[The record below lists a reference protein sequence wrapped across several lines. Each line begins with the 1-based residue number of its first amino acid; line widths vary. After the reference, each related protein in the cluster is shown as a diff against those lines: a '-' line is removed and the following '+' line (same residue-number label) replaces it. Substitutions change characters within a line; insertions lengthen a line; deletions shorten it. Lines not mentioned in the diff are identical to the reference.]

1 MIDEKIKHFL
11 INEFS
16 VHVRDYAIKR
26 EANIDC
32 GLPSINEFYPEL
44 VTEVKNLVDGNK
56 YFIRDYLTHKDW
68 AYIIYISYFTLEN
81 GESLLLKNFPLFNA
95 TNAIKRGGLN
105 LYKRDGW
112 CTHVITGLFISNIC
126 IPEKTTPLSIP
137 NTGGET
143 DLIFELTL
151 PTLFSQLDADDI
163 FLYRV
168 GTLIHDLGVIDGVEN
183 HDFKGIKYVKPA
195 LIQLGIDNNWLLKNK
210 FNWHIDELTFALEL
224 FVGQHSFLSKVYS
237 EFGLHLI
244 REVLK
249 TEFSSSKI
257 NSVFLESWVQKKSL
271 LSLALFIIGDIGAVR
286 EELLNLQTLKKIV
299 ESEILLNK
307 LLNEQGNKDKDDFLK
322 YGLNRLKEFLETE
335 NETTI
340 LNLISNSIEDTNSFL
355 QSVGR
360 IQRLDYF
367 LTYIKQISNNSDRI
381 VFLNRLIVF
390 LNENTEWNK
399 FENQELNF
407 SPHVS
412 MNLILSI
419 CNAENNDW
427 KKDLLSHIQFSNFD
441 EKMIAKFNE

>member
-1 MIDEKIKHFL
+1 MIDKKIKSFL

-16 VHVRDYAIKR
+16 VQVRDYAIQR
-26 EANIDC
+26 EKNADC
-32 GLPSINEFYPEL
+32 KLPSINESYPEL
-44 VTEVKNLVDGNK
+44 VTEVMSLVNGNK

-81 GESLLLKNFPLFNA
+81 GESLLLKNFPMFNA

-126 IPEKTTPLSIP
+126 IPEKITPLSIP
-137 NTGGET
+137 NTGAET
-143 DLIFELTL
+143 DLIFEVTL
-151 PTLFSQLDADDI
+151 PTLFSQLDTDDI

-195 LIQLGIDNNWLLKNK
+195 LIQLGIDDNWLLNNK
-210 FNWHIDELTFALEL
+210 YNWHLDELIFALEL

-257 NSVFLESWVQKKSL
+257 RSEFFHNWVQKKSL

-286 EELLNLQTLKKIV
+286 DELLNLQTLKKIV
-299 ESEILLNK
+299 DSEILLNK
-307 LLNEQGNKDKDDFLK
+307 LLNEKGNKDKDDFLK
-322 YGLNRLKEFLETE
+322 YGLNRLKDFLEIE
-335 NETTI
+335 SETTI
-340 LNLISNSIEDTNSFL
+340 LSLISNSIKDTNSYL
-355 QSVGR
+355 QSIGR

-367 LTYIKQISNNSDRI
+367 LTYIKQISNSPDRI
-381 VFLNRLIVF
+381 FFLNRLIMF
-390 LNENTEWNK
+390 LNENAEWNK
-399 FENQELNF
+399 SENQELNF

-419 CNAENNDW
+419 CNAENNEW
-427 KKDLLSHIQFSNFD
+427 KKKLLSHIQFSNVD
-441 EKMIAKFNE
+441 EKVIAKFNE